1 MLKNGS
7 NTNYTKQNERK
18 LKSMT
23 ERYSRFS
30 FEAKQNTIALQQMVF
45 KA

>member
-1 MLKNGS
+1 MDL
-7 NTNYTKQNERK
+7 TQITQNKIERK